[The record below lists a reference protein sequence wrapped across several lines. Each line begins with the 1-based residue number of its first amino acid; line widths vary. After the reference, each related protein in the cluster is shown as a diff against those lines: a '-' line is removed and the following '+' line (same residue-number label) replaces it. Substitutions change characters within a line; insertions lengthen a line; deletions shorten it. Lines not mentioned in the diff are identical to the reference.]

1 MQKRV
6 HFNWF
11 VVTVVI
17 VLGITGFTRCMDRGA
32 EKTEGNAALQAYEEF
47 AGSNKCVSCHTDIY
61 NKHIQTAHYQT
72 SAPATHS
79 NIAGSFDNDKNSIT
93 YPNGSVIKMEEKDG
107 KFYQVAYMN
116 GVEAKRQPM
125 DIVIGSGK
133 KGQSYASWN
142 QVNLVQLPVTY
153 FTQAQQWCNS
163 PGYPNKIAFNRP
175 ITSRCLE
182 CHTTYAGEIIE
193 KPSSKAEGFKES
205 EIIYG
210 VTCEKCHGPG
220 AKHVDYQAK
229 NPADTTGRF
238 ILNPR
243 SFTRDQSLDL
253 CALCHGG
260 KLEKTKPSFSYTAGE
275 KLSAY
280 FNWDTTAK
288 VAGSIDV
295 HGNQLGLLKS
305 SSCFLQSATLTCNNC
320 HSLHENNDLSTYSQ
334 KCMDCHSTEH
344 GNFCTE
350 KSVSLEKKKNN
361 CIDCHMPKQAS
372 RSIAVVLP
380 GQNFITP
387 TFIRTHHIAKYVED
401 TKKFI
406 EGIENKKNRK

>member
-1 MQKRV
+1 VQKRSY
-6 HFNWF
+6 FNWF
-11 VVTVVI
+11 AVTGVI
-17 VLGITGFTRCMDRGA
+17 VVSVTGLARCIDAGKNPPVSNSGIR
-32 EKTEGNAALQAYEEF
+32 AYEEF
-47 AGSNKCVSCHTDIY
+47 AGSGKCISCHADIY

-72 SAPATHS
+72 SAPAVQS
-79 NIAGSFDNDKNSIT
+79 NIMGSFENDKNIIQ
-93 YPNGSVIKMEEKDG
+93 YPNGGVVKMEEQDG
-107 KFYQVAYMN
+107 QFYQVAYVN
-116 GVEAKRQPM
+116 GSEFKRQRM
-125 DIVIGSGK
+125 DMVIGSGK
-133 KGQSYASWN
+133 KGQSYATWTSH
-142 QVNLVQLPVTY
+142 NLFQLPVTY

-193 KPSSKAEGFKES
+193 NPPSRVTGFKEN

-220 AKHVDYQAK
+220 AKHVEYQAK

-243 SFTRDQSLDL
+243 AFTRTQSLDL

-260 KLEKTKPSFSYTAGE
+260 KLEKTKPSFAFTAGE
-275 KLSAY
+275 KLSGY
-280 FNWDTTAK
+280 FTWDTIAK

-295 HGNQLGLLKS
+295 HGNQLGLLKL
-305 SSCFLQSATLTCNNC
+305 SSCFLQSSTLTCNSC
-320 HSLHENNDLSTYSQ
+320 HSLHENSTLSVYSQ
-334 KCMDCHSTEH
+334 KCMDCHNNEH
-344 GNFCTE
+344 KNFCSE
-350 KSVSLEKKKNN
+350 KTVPADIKKSN

-387 TFIRTHHIAKYVED
+387 TFIRTHHIAKYAED
-401 TKKFI
+401 SKKFI
-406 EGIENKKNRK
+406 EDIANKKNRK